1 MCCVTNPES
10 IAVEYYF
17 ATASGRLEKVEQTA
31 GIETLQRLF
40 AYNAL
45 GLVSSITDSLGN
57 TQSFTYDTVGHCTQQ
72 TDPAPSQGMASYVQ
86 EWTYSPSNDVEG
98 LVTQYRE
105 KVTSDLWNL
114 TSYQYTDQDAPSKP
128 SSVTNAL
135 SETTQLDY
143 NANGQIISI
152 TQPIIN
158 NGTKTLTFT
167 YNPSSGSL
175 TKMADFDG
183 NETTYSWNH
192 NGLVTQSIQYEGNEA
207 TGTPL
212 HAISTTYNTKNQQTA
227 ASDSVTSQSSSTTLA
242 SSGAIT
248 QSTNLTGCQT
258 SYDYEQEISSVDYKM
273 PKPDILLSPAHASPF
288 PFAVQSNA
296 LHSLSY
302 LSLPP
307 YQPTPYV
314 VTNAMD
320 QDTTTSYNDDGSV
333 SSQTNHLGDTTQ
345 LTYDSAGRLSTA
357 TTHDGQ
363 QTTLL
368 YTRNSLRSSVAVESQ
383 GTISYTYDNRS
394 QCTSKTDPIQGTL
407 SYTYNTRGDKLT
419 DEQGTYSYDLL
430 GRKTALSYTGGGS
443 DSWSYTPDGLVSSAG
458 GIARTYDDQGN
469 ILTWNNGTN
478 SATYS
483 YTGGSTSLGL
493 PSSIAAQGQAS
504 SYSYTYNTTHWLYT
518 LNNTSKPTQGNFTYS
533 WSTAKE
539 ITSISNPNSTQLLQ
553 TYNNKQLDHVQV
565 QDSLGQTTY
574 LSSDATYNAQDQMT
588 AYSYSVSAVPSNF
601 TTSTSIAY
609 HTSGLSLGKVNT
621 LTDANRTITYGY
633 NAQDGLVS
641 SVQFS
646 TMGTYSFSRNSNGT
660 IDTITYPNQQG
671 TASFSYSGGLGKLSQ
686 IALPGS
692 QTISLGWNGKS
703 QVSTVTGNNN
713 GTSTAYSLT
722 YNGSGQ
728 ITYMSKSTGGMQ
740 QYYWL
745 VDYGPHGLEKA
756 RQYSPYDVLLLT
768 QDFTTDPTGRILS
781 MTYTDANP
789 TYQYN
794 GEYYFHYD
802 HSGNMCLLTDS
813 SGNPAY
819 SLEYDFYNGKITN
832 QWNPYNLTNLLY
844 QQGETGAFS
853 LPLGMS
859 QGIIG
864 DDYIVPLHTG
874 NSTIGRIAIG
884 LDPIVVP
891 WPPVLKFKNPFY
903 GDIFRLLSSSLENCL
918 HDCDKI
924 ITVVIASLAAFL
936 KVLLATNTFKNFL
949 NGGGYIFSIG
959 SMIVI
964 IKGSV
969 AATAWIIIAAA
980 AILVA
985 FFICRGYCFAKYKK
999 DESSCAL
1006 VLPSCLQE
1014 NRL

>member
-10 IAVEYYF
+10 IAVNYYF

-31 GIETLQRLF
+31 GVETLQRLF

-57 TQSFTYDTVGHCTQQ
+57 TQSFTYDTVGHCTQK
-72 TDPAPSQGMASYVQ
+72 TDPAPSQGMASYIQ

-114 TSYQYTDQDAPSKP
+114 TSYQYNDQDAPSKP
-128 SSVTNAL
+128 SSITNAL
-135 SETTQLDY
+135 SQTTQFNY

-152 TQPIIN
+152 TQPTTTS
-158 NGTKTLTFT
+158 TKTRTFT

-175 TKMADFDG
+175 TKTTDFDG

-212 HAISTTYNTKNQQTA
+212 HAISYTYNTKNQQTA
-227 ASDSVTSQSSSTTLA
+227 TSDSVTSQSSSTTFA
-242 SSGAIT
+242 NNGEST

-288 PFAVQSNA
+288 PVVVQSNA

-302 LSLPP
+302 LSMPS

-333 SSQTNHLGDTTQ
+333 SSQTNHLGETTQ
-345 LTYDSAGRLSTA
+345 FAYDSAGRLSTA

-363 QTTLL
+363 QTTIL

-383 GTISYTYDNRS
+383 GTTSYTYDNRS

-430 GRKTALSYTGGGS
+430 GRKTSLSYTGGGS
-443 DSWSYTPDGLVSSAG
+443 DSWSYTPDGLLSSSG
-458 GIARTYDDQGN
+458 GIARSYDDQGN
-469 ILTWNNGTN
+469 VLTWNDGTN

-539 ITSISNPNSTQLLQ
+539 LTSISSPNSTQLLQ

-588 AYSYSVSAVPSNF
+588 AYSYSVSAIPSNF
-601 TTSTSIAY
+601 TASTSIAY
-609 HTSGLSLGKVNT
+609 HTSGSSLGKVNT

-646 TMGTYSFSRNSNGT
+646 TLGTYSFSRNSNGT
-660 IDTITYPNQQG
+660 MDTITYPNQQG

-686 IALPGS
+686 IALPGN

-728 ITYMSKSTGGMQ
+728 ITYMAKSTGGMQ

-844 QQGETGAFS
+844 QKGETGAFS

-864 DDYIVPLHTG
+864 DDYIVIPPWITPPWK
-874 NSTIGRIAIG
+874 RPVIG
-884 LDPIVVP
+884 LPVQPPFIGTDPGRVIVDPDDPRYTDPSLLVATP
-891 WPPVLKFKNPFY
+891 WLKKSVNVCGQCPQGQSLFCTCYYYHKKNPQGKQGEIVGELPVTTTELDY
-903 GDIFRLLSSSLENCL
+903 CHGLD
-918 HDCDKI
+918 
-924 ITVVIASLAAFL
+924 
-936 KVLLATNTFKNFL
+936 
-949 NGGGYIFSIG
+949 GYELGMYECECKPTSTTPF
-959 SMIVI
+959 
-964 IKGSV
+964 
-969 AATAWIIIAAA
+969 
-980 AILVA
+980 
-985 FFICRGYCFAKYKK
+985 
-999 DESSCAL
+999 
-1006 VLPSCLQE
+1006 
-1014 NRL
+1014 